1 VIPRYQFLIVY
12 LFLGLLVSV
21 HSLEAQENA
30 AAPIAREEVPPQ
42 RQALDQQRREDRARK
57 ERQIIFWFSTITAGI
72 IGGIALLF
80 FLVFR
85 AQRAKAIRL
94 QDASLSELWS
104 LSHLSGLAPQAYDLW
119 VLSPPTNSMSAYWTL
134 LSRQDDSVFGLK
146 ILRRGRIAEWE
157 GSGPAVHFRV
167 TQDIHRSNGQ
177 IEVVVDGEA
186 SFAIER
192 TQLLGL
198 GGFRFPWNGDDNH
211 VLYDA
216 RKNRMELHRNGN
228 LHAVSDAPGKY
239 SPRVIAIPKDEE
251 TALLLIFAYILLL
264 R

>member
-1 VIPRYQFLIVY
+1 MIPRYQFLIVY

-104 LSHLSGLAPQAYDLW
+104 LSHLSGLAPQAYDL
-119 VLSPPTNSMSAYWTL
+119 
-134 LSRQDDSVFGLK
+134 
-146 ILRRGRIAEWE
+146 
-157 GSGPAVHFRV
+157 
-167 TQDIHRSNGQ
+167 
-177 IEVVVDGEA
+177 
-186 SFAIER
+186 
-192 TQLLGL
+192 
-198 GGFRFPWNGDDNH
+198 
-211 VLYDA
+211 
-216 RKNRMELHRNGN
+216 
-228 LHAVSDAPGKY
+228 
-239 SPRVIAIPKDEE
+239 
-251 TALLLIFAYILLL
+251 
-264 R
+264 

>member
-1 VIPRYQFLIVY
+1 MPRYQFLIVY
-12 LFLGLLVSV
+12 LFLGLFVSV

-30 AAPIAREEVPPQ
+30 AAPIAREEAPPQ

-57 ERQIIFWFSTITAGI
+57 EKQIIFWFSTITSGI

-157 GSGPAVHFRV
+157 GSGPAVHFRD

-198 GGFRFPWNGDDNH
+198 GGFRFPRNGDDNH

-216 RKNRMELHRNGN
+216 RKNRMELHRNGK
-228 LHAVSDAPGKY
+228 LHAVSDVPGKY